1 MNYDGVY
8 TMGDVPAHGGG
19 DGGGGGAAAII
30 AAILLIG
37 IMVVVAECAGAD
49 DGLDRESYFDD
60 DPNAVARSAPACHA
74 EWKCWPMEETRVRE
88 FEPDIARNRLPTW
101 ECRSIY
107 GEHLAVKC
115 GDRWFHYA
123 HRIEEGKMRPATEGG
138 YGAWAYVC
146 GLRDELRSMGRSDL
160 LDAPVR
166 VGSDGIGSR
175 RCMGDVVVYPA
186 GP

>member
-1 MNYDGVY
+1 MRPLIYG
-8 TMGDVPAHGGG
+8 
-19 DGGGGGAAAII
+19 
-30 AAILLIG
+30 LLLSL
-37 IMVVVAECAGAD
+37 V
-49 DGLDRESYFDD
+49 F
-60 DPNAVARSAPACHA
+60 SAPAAATHEGGRDGFDFLGSIGPDDRDSRPPACAA

-107 GEHLAVKC
+107 GEHLAVEC
-115 GDRWFHYA
+115 GDRWFYYA

-138 YGAWAYVC
+138 YGAWARVC
-146 GLRDELRSMGRSDL
+146 GLRDELMGRSDL